1 MSNTSFKTP
10 AGTELPLILLKGKP
24 YLQVAYRLV
33 WFREVYPLGRI
44 DTECVE
50 ISEKYAVYKATI
62 SVPNEKGEYVKLADA
77 DKREDSG
84 HFSDFREKAQTSA
97 IGRALAL
104 CGFGTQFTED
114 LDEGERIVDAPV
126 RGTYSLKNVNVNADD
141 FLNEQ

>member
-1 MSNTSFKTP
+1 MSEMTFKTP

-24 YLQVAYRLV
+24 YLQVAHRLV

-50 ISEKYAVYKATI
+50 LNEKYAVYKATI
-62 SVPNEKGEYVKLADA
+62 SVPSQKGEYIKLADA
-77 DKREDSG
+77 DKREDSA

-114 LDEGERIVDAPV
+114 LDEGDRVVDAPV
-126 RGTYSLKNVNVNADD
+126 RGTYSLQKVNVKADE
-141 FLNEQ
+141 FLD